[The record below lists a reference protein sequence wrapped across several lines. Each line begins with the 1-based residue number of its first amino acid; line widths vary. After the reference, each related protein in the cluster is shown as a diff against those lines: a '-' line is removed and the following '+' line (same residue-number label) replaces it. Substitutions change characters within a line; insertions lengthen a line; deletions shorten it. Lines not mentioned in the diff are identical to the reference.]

1 MARYDDLDTK
11 FIAFATLI
19 SCLLL
24 VAILQGTQALCYNMA
39 NAEVERKLQGSEYRT
54 SKAVISEQLTSL
66 SGYEKV
72 AVPPAVGTDGKPVQ
86 GGPTSRLQI
95 PLSRA
100 TELLL
105 EEAKKTKP
113 KAAIGT

>member
-1 MARYDDLDTK
+1 MARYDDLDVK

-24 VAILQGTQALCYNMA
+24 VAILQGTQALCYNMFNSEQA
-39 NAEVERKLQGSEYRT
+39 KKLESSEYHS
-54 SKAVISEQLTSL
+54 SKAVIREQLESL
-66 SGYEKV
+66 TGYRKV
-72 AVPPAVGTDGKPVQ
+72 PVPPALGPDGKPVA

-95 PLSRA
+95 PLERA

-105 EEAKKTKP
+105 EEAKTGKTKV
-113 KAAIGT
+113 AVGT